1 MSENKQTP
9 TVEQLRETI
18 SRTSSS
24 PSEAENEF
32 EKNFSHDADVVEFE
46 YIENIHAAGVR
57 LHYQHKH
64 WWSAGIFVLM
74 FVMIGFQCFLLSMVG
89 AGKWS
94 FSDYQWLL
102 PALLVQNLA
111 QVVGLAVFVVKSL
124 FADIAS
130 PPRR

>member
-1 MSENKQTP
+1 MSENKQIP

-32 EKNFSHDADVVEFE
+32 EKSFSHDAKQVAPK
-46 YIENIHAAGVR
+46 YIERIYATA
-57 LHYQHKH
+57 LLQHYRQKNA
-64 WWSAGIFVLM
+64 WSAGVFMLVSTM
-74 FVMIGFQCFLLSMVG
+74 MVFQCVLLSMVG
-89 AGKWS
+89 AGIWN

-111 QVVGLAVFVVKSL
+111 QIFGLAVIVVKSL

>member
-1 MSENKQTP
+1 MSENKKIP

-32 EKNFSHDADVVEFE
+32 EKSFSHDADTVASK
-46 YIENIHAAGVR
+46 YIENSHAVGVR
-57 LHYQHKH
+57 LHYTHKDV
-64 WWSAGIFVLM
+64 WSKVILLLIC
-74 FVMIGFQCFLLSMVG
+74 VMIGFQCFLLGMVG
-89 AGKWS
+89 AGIWN

-124 FADIAS
+124 FSDITP